1 MNKYYSPLL
10 LSTLLLA
17 PTSYAASPE
26 LSLSALAGVDSNPY
40 RLSEL
45 FIIDEAAFMKY
56 KLKAKIPL
64 TKNFSIKAKGMFQDF
79 DDSAAE
85 WGDNHNFDLRL
96 DYRTGKA
103 ANRGGMHLTYREVD
117 KTYVSRT
124 KAVTRTYYGFPLDDR
139 HDYKQT
145 NFNAYKNFKIS
156 KSFKNKIEANYRLR
170 DYSDFDHPKITDYD
184 YQSLIIA
191 DTLTYKFNRKHKH
204 ALRLSYEDRQFI
216 DRVQKDSTG
225 DNIENTDLAY
235 QYLEAGYQYSYKQN
249 KKLSYQFFAEAISR
263 TDNGSGYYDTFTSE
277 VGLGSNYQWQK
288 KLTFSLDYSYRDF
301 AYLREPERSIGLDLE
316 EDYTSER
323 KHTVKLANVTHLP
336 KWVNDKTYF
345 EVAYK
350 YVNADSNKQEY
361 QYDRHIFQ
369 TGIRMDF

>member
-1 MNKYYSPLL
+1 MNKRYNPLL

-17 PTSYAASPE
+17 PTSYAAPAE
-26 LSLSALAGVDSNPY
+26 LSLSALAGIDSNPY

-64 TKNFSIKAKGMFQDF
+64 SKNWSIKAKGVLQDF
-79 DDSAAE
+79 DDSAAQ
-85 WGDNHNFDLRL
+85 WGDNNNFDLRL
-96 DYRTGKA
+96 DYRIGKA

-124 KAVTRTYYGFPLDDR
+124 KAVTSTYYGFPLDDR
-139 HDYKQT
+139 HDYKQM
-145 NFNAYKNFKIS
+145 NFNAYKNFKFS
-156 KSFKNKIEANYRLR
+156 KAFRNKIETNFRLR

-191 DTLTYKFNRKHKH
+191 NTLTHKISRKHKQV
-204 ALRLSYEDRQFI
+204 LRLSYEGRYFL
-216 DRVQKDSTG
+216 DRVQKDNAG
-225 DNIENTDLAY
+225 DNVENTELSYEYLA
-235 QYLEAGYQYSYKQN
+235 AGYQYQYKQT
-249 KKLSYQFFAEAISR
+249 KRLSHKLFAEITSR

-277 VGLGSNYQWQK
+277 VGLGSDYQWQK
-288 KLTFSLDYSYRDF
+288 KSTFSLDYSYRDF
-301 AYLREPERSIGLDLE
+301 AYLREPERIGALDLE

-323 KHTVKLANVTHLP
+323 KHTLKLANVTHLP

-345 EVAYK
+345 EMEYK